1 MKNKSSILFG
11 ELRRI
16 NAKHR
21 LLLTGTPLQNNLN
34 ELWALLSFILPGLF
48 NDEQQFSDWFN
59 RPFESDS
66 DDDGDD
72 NGDSTDHAHVPH
84 GRTDENIRE
93 KSQKPE
99 ESMEKLVEKISQYAT
114 RSHSSSGAGKNHKRG
129 RPAASTSSLSSSFSQ
144 MLTDAEKSA
153 VISSLHR
160 VMKPFILRRLKS
172 EVISELPD
180 MVFTACSVVDSFFL
194 VREVSIVKL
203 LSGATSGHVSPVA
216 SSSRIAQYISS
227 GRRCTGRCCWQ
238 WTENRKAIHL
248 LIQ

>member
-66 DDDGDD
+66 DCDDGDSAK
-72 NGDSTDHAHVPH
+72 NVIAPH
-84 GRTDENIRE
+84 GSSNDNALP
-93 KSQKPE
+93 SQNNE
-99 ESMEKLVEKISQYAT
+99 ESMEKLVEKISQYAK
-114 RSHSSSGAGKNHKRG
+114 RSHKSSVGRNLKRG
-129 RPAASTSSLSSSFSQ
+129 RPATTSTSMSSSFSQ
-144 MLTDAEKSA
+144 MLTDSEKSA

-172 EVISELPD
+172 EVIAELPD
-180 MVFTACSVVDSFFL
+180 MVLHCMLCYWRTIQL
-194 VREVSIVKL
+194 RE
-203 LSGATSGHVSPVA
+203 
-216 SSSRIAQYISS
+216 
-227 GRRCTGRCCWQ
+227 
-238 WTENRKAIHL
+238 
-248 LIQ
+248 